1 MSLKEDLER
10 SLHTA
15 MKEKNDLRKNALRMA
30 LSSIKLAE
38 IESGKALDDSMI
50 FSILQK
56 EIKTKEETIAEAEK
70 ANRPE
75 MISPIRSEIE
85 ILKEYLPKEMT
96 EDELKALVKKTI
108 SDLKATTI
116 KEMGAVMK
124 SVIQEA
130 HGKASNDRISKAVR
144 DLLSNNK

>member
-1 MSLKEDLER
+1 MSLKEDLEK
-10 SLHTA
+10 SLLSA

-38 IESGKALDDSMI
+38 IESGKALDESMI

-56 EIKTKEETIAEAEK
+56 EIRTKEETIAEAEK

-75 MISPIRSEIE
+75 MIPPIRSEIE

-96 EDELKALVKKTI
+96 EEELNILVKKTV
-108 SDLKATTI
+108 SALNATTI
-116 KEMGAVMK
+116 KEMGLVMK

-130 HGKASNDRISKAVR
+130 QGKASNDRISKAVR
-144 DLLSNNK
+144 DLLSNN

>member
-1 MSLKEDLER
+1 MGLKQDLEK
-10 SLHTA
+10 SLISA
-15 MKEKNDLRKNALRMA
+15 MKDKNDIRKTALRMA

-38 IESGKALDDSMI
+38 IESGKALDESMI

-56 EIKTKEETIAEAEK
+56 EIRTKEETIAEAEK

-75 MISPIRSEIE
+75 MVPPIRSEIE

-96 EDELKALVKKTI
+96 DVELIALVKKTV
-108 SDLKATTI
+108 SDLNATTI
-116 KEMGAVMK
+116 KEMGLVMK

-130 HGKASNDRISKAVR
+130 QGKASNDRISKAVR
-144 DLLSNNK
+144 DLLSIS

>member
-1 MSLKEDLER
+1 MSLKENLER
-10 SLHTA
+10 SLISA
-15 MKEKNDLRKNALRMA
+15 MKEKDDLRKNALRMA

-38 IESGKALDDSMI
+38 IESGKPLDESMI

-56 EIKTKEETIAEAEK
+56 EIRTKEETIAEAEK

-75 MISPIRSEIE
+75 MVPPIRSEIE

-96 EDELKALVKKTI
+96 EEELIALVKKTV
-108 SDLKATTI
+108 SDLNATTI
-116 KEMGAVMK
+116 KEMGLVMK
-124 SVIQEA
+124 SVIQEV

-144 DLLSNNK
+144 DLLSNS

>member
-1 MSLKEDLER
+1 MSLKQDLEK
-10 SLHTA
+10 SLIAA

-30 LSSIKLAE
+30 LSSIKLVE
-38 IESGKALDDSMI
+38 IDSGKALDEAMI

-56 EIKTKEETIAEAEK
+56 EIRTKEETIAEAEK

-75 MISPIRSEIE
+75 MIPALRSEIE

-96 EDELKALVKKTI
+96 EEELISLVKK
-108 SDLKATTI
+108 SVSELNATTI
-116 KEMGAVMK
+116 KEMGLVMK

-144 DLLSNNK
+144 DQLSKN

>member
-10 SLHTA
+10 ELISA

-38 IESGKALDDSMI
+38 IESGKPLDESMI

-56 EIKTKEETIAEAEK
+56 EIRTKEETIAEAEK

-75 MISPIRSEIE
+75 MVPPIRSEIE

-96 EDELKALVKKTI
+96 EEELIALVKKTV
-108 SDLKATTI
+108 SDLNATTI
-116 KEMGAVMK
+116 KEMGLVMK
-124 SVIQEA
+124 SVIQEV

-144 DLLSNNK
+144 DLLSNS

>member
-38 IESGKALDDSMI
+38 IDSGKALDDSMT

-96 EDELKALVKKTI
+96 EEELNALVKKTV

-116 KEMGAVMK
+116 KEMGMVMK

-144 DLLSNNK
+144 DLLSNNP

>member
-1 MSLKEDLER
+1 MGLKQDLEK
-10 SLHTA
+10 SLISA
-15 MKEKNDLRKNALRMA
+15 MKDKNDIRKTALRMA

-38 IESGKALDDSMI
+38 IESGKALDESMI

-56 EIKTKEETIAEAEK
+56 EIRTKEETIAEAEK

-75 MISPIRSEIE
+75 MVPPIRSEIE

-96 EDELKALVKKTI
+96 DVELNALVKKTV
-108 SDLKATTI
+108 SDLNATTI
-116 KEMGAVMK
+116 KEMGLVMK

-130 HGKASNDRISKAVR
+130 QGKASNDRISKAVR
-144 DLLSNNK
+144 DLLSIS